1 MPSAVFVSDNVT
13 VSSDVSSGTNST
25 ATLPFNA
32 ASGTPVNVP
41 ATVATGASTALK
53 LTSAVAELPV
63 RVNLLA
69 SFVSS
74 TLEPAFVIT
83 AI

>member
-1 MPSAVFVSDNVT
+1 
-13 VSSDVSSGTNST
+13 
-25 ATLPFNA
+25 
-32 ASGTPVNVP
+32 
-41 ATVATGASTALK
+41 VATGASTALK

-83 AI
+83 AT